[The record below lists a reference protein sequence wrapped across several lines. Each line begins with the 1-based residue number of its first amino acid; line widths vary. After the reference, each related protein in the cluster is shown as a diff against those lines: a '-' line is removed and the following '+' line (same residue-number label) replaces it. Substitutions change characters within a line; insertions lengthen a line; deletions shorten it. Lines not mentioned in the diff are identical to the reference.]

1 MDKVALLDQI
11 RTALQKELEAI
22 AASAADAASAATH
35 EESKPESQYDTRG
48 LEASY
53 LAGAQAGRVQDLAH
67 RINAL
72 EYVVLKNFDSER
84 PIGLT
89 AVVTLDDGETQRK
102 YFLFPDGGGLKLE
115 LEGEIITVLTPKS
128 PIGRALLEKLLGDEV
143 RVTLRRKV
151 MEMEIAEVF

>member
-1 MDKVALLDQI
+1 MDKLALLDQI
-11 RTALQKELEAI
+11 RTALNKELQAM

-35 EESKPESQYDTRG
+35 EEAKAESQYDTRG

-72 EYVVLKNFDSER
+72 DFVVLKNFDENK
-84 PIGLT
+84 PIAVT

-102 YFLFPDGGGLKLE
+102 YFLAPDGGGLKLE
-115 LEGEIITVLTPKS
+115 LQGETITVLTPKS
-128 PIGRALLEKLLGDEV
+128 PIGRALLEKFLGDEI
-143 RVTLRRKV
+143 RVTLKRKV
-151 MEMEIAEVF
+151 TELEIAEVF